1 MTAVP
6 VEINLSRPVDNE
18 EIIIIDDL
26 DQLASDTIVMGCG
39 DDNPYR

>member
-6 VEINLSRPVDNE
+6 VEINLSRPIDDE
-18 EIIIIDDL
+18 EIIIDDL
-26 DQLASDTIVMGCG
+26 DELANDTIVMGCG